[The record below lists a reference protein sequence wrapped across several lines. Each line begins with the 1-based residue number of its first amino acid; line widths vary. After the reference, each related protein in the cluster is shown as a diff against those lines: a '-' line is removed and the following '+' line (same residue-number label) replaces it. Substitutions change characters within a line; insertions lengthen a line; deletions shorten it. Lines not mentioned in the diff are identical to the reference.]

1 MAQLPPTE
9 KGEIDLSEFCGFL
22 NRPRAKERGK
32 TMGHSKQRVTAA
44 IGLLSALWMLSLAG
58 CAASTPAPEAAS
70 LKSTELSFSLNKCDM
85 LGPGLYKCPATD
97 KPICSPDYT
106 GTPVEC
112 LHTDK
117 NGNIT
122 IQQLQTQ

>member
-1 MAQLPPTE
+1 MDHSGKRTIIAMAFV
-9 KGEIDLSEFCGFL
+9 S
-22 NRPRAKERGK
+22 
-32 TMGHSKQRVTAA
+32 AA
-44 IGLLSALWMLSLAG
+44 LTLSLEG
-58 CAASTPAPEAAS
+58 CAASTPAPDAAT
-70 LKSTELSFSLNKCDM
+70 LNKTELSFNINKCEM
-85 LGPGLYKCPATD
+85 LGAGLYKCPAID
-97 KPICSPDYT
+97 KPICNPDYT

>member
-1 MAQLPPTE
+1 MDRSN
-9 KGEIDLSEFCGFL
+9 KGFALGLGFASL
-22 NRPRAKERGK
+22 
-32 TMGHSKQRVTAA
+32 M
-44 IGLLSALWMLSLAG
+44 WMLSLAG
-58 CAASTPAPEAAS
+58 CSASTPAPPSAG
-70 LKSTELSFSLNKCDM
+70 LKNTELSFNINKCEM
-85 LGPGLYKCPATD
+85 LGAGLYKCPAID
-97 KPICSPDYT
+97 KPICNPDYT

>member
-1 MAQLPPTE
+1 
-9 KGEIDLSEFCGFL
+9 
-22 NRPRAKERGK
+22 
-32 TMGHSKQRVTAA
+32 MGLTNKRLTAA
-44 IGLLSALWMLSLAG
+44 IGFVCGMWLLSLAG
-58 CAASTPAPEAAS
+58 CAASTPAANS
-70 LKSTELSFSLNKCDM
+70 GLNRTELSFNINKCQM
-85 LGPGLYKCPATD
+85 LGAGLYKCPEID
-97 KPICSPDYT
+97 KPICNPDYT

>member
-1 MAQLPPTE
+1 MRRFNKRTTLVFGVA
-9 KGEIDLSEFCGFL
+9 S
-22 NRPRAKERGK
+22 
-32 TMGHSKQRVTAA
+32 A
-44 IGLLSALWMLSLAG
+44 ISMLLLTG
-58 CAASTPAPEAAS
+58 CASSTPAPDSMAM
-70 LKSTELSFSLNKCDM
+70 KQTELSFNINKCEM
-85 LGPGLYKCPATD
+85 LGAGLYKCPAID
-97 KPICSPDYT
+97 KPICNPDYT